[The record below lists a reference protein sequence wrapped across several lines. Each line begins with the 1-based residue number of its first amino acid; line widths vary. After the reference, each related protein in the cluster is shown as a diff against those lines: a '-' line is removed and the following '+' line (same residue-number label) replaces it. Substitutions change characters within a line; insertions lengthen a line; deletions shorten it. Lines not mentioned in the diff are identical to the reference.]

1 MTLVASIRGPV
12 IDRGVDHLVIAVGG
26 LGLRA
31 FCSPTLA
38 AGAVDGEDVTL
49 YTHLHLREDTIALYG
64 FPSKPELM
72 AFESLIGVSGVGP
85 KVGLALLSTLGVDKV
100 SLAIGNG
107 DVASLVRVP
116 GIGKKTAERIVL
128 ELRDRFRS
136 GTPPEPGVDG
146 VARDDVAAALVSL
159 GYSAVEAEDA
169 ALQSGADGTTE
180 ERILAAL
187 KVLGQR

>member
-38 AGAVDGEDVTL
+38 AGAVEGDEVTL
-49 YTHLHLREDTIALYG
+49 YTHLHLREDAIALYG

-72 AFESLIGVSGVGP
+72 AFESLINVSGVGP

-100 SLAIGNG
+100 SLAIGSG

-128 ELRDRFRS
+128 ELKDRFRS
-136 GTPPEPGVDG
+136 GAPPEPGADG

-169 ALQSGADGTTE
+169 ARQSGSDGTTE